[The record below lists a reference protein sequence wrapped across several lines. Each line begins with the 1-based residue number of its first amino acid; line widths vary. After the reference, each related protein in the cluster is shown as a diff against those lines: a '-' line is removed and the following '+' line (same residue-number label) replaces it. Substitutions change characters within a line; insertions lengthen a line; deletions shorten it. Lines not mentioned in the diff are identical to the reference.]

1 MPPPLLN
8 ASVRRLRGRTTHC
21 STMVFATARQAAS
34 SKPPLRPANVSN
46 GSTKPVARPTK
57 ESHGSKASVHPT
69 KSPAKATAAGQ
80 PPIRRHASRTTLP
93 HSAPRTSVPRPSR
106 LQPVSSDHRSSPAA
120 QPRPASP
127 AKRSL
132 SPPSSQS
139 PSGTR
144 NLAHTATLEPVCSG
158 RAHTIGVDK
167 AMIVNFKSVVN
178 WDSRYLQLGNGLLV
192 AETLKPAAMLAL
204 PCLTC
209 VATASSQPRSPAALP
224 AHRAAH
230 CTSAP
235 GACRV
240 RV

>member
-1 MPPPLLN
+1 
-8 ASVRRLRGRTTHC
+8 
-21 STMVFATARQAAS
+21 MVFTSARQSAS
-34 SKPPLRPANVSN
+34 SKPPLRPSKESN

-69 KSPAKATAAGQ
+69 KSPAKVTAAGQ

-93 HSAPRTSVPRPSR
+93 HSAPRTSVARPSR

-127 AKRSL
+127 AKRNL

-139 PSGTR
+139 PNGTR

-235 GACRV
+235 GACRG
-240 RV
+240 RA